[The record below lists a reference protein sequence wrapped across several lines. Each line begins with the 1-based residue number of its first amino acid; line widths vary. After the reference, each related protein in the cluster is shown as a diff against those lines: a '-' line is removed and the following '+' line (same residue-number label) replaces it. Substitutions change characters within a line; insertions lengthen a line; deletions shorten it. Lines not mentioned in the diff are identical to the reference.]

1 MLEAWEPRKKKTKTN
16 TCQGFQPFPSAM
28 LSLSLSLSERAERTI
43 VDVDF
48 R

>member
-1 MLEAWEPRKKKTKTN
+1 MLEAWEPRKKKNKQTN

-28 LSLSLSLSERAERTI
+28 LSLSLSERAERTI

>member
-1 MLEAWEPRKKKTKTN
+1 MGAQKKKKN

-28 LSLSLSLSERAERTI
+28 LSLSLSKRAERII

>member
-1 MLEAWEPRKKKTKTN
+1 MLEAREPRKKKKKN
-16 TCQGFQPFPSAM
+16 TCRGFQPFPSAM
-28 LSLSLSLSERAERTI
+28 LSLFLSLSERAERTI